1 MRGSETG
8 ELVFE
13 DCEVPAENL
22 VREEGQ
28 GVYILMRGLDSERL
42 ILSAGALGIHQ
53 RAMDESLQYTAD
65 RKQFGKALNEQQ
77 IIQMKLA
84 DMYCDLQATRSM
96 IYSSA
101 KMFDAGVKSNLD
113 SASVFL
119 QASRCA
125 VRAADECI

>member
-22 VREEGQ
+22 VRNEGE

-53 RAMDESLQYTAD
+53 RAMDEAMQYTTD
-65 RKQFGKALNEQQ
+65 RKQFGKPLNEQQ
-77 IIQMKLA
+77 IVQMKLA

-96 IYSSA
+96 LY
-101 KMFDAGVKSNLD
+101 
-113 SASVFL
+113 
-119 QASRCA
+119 
-125 VRAADECI
+125 